1 MISVSRLIYDGLW
14 SEADPRNLCYL
25 ICRHPLYNC
34 PPSDHVSTQGQGTA
48 LPPHSSNSCD
58 HGQSSGILLISAM
71 HDSLVKISTI
81 WNMYQK
87 VWICV
92 CALKSPVAEWLW
104 VMVTFLTS
112 SIIDIPVSLWWPF
125 LQHDID
131 QHLFSTWNHNFIVL
145 QWIMSH
151 PSIQYL
157 SIIALPLQC
166 FSLRIC
172 HDIIKWIIYYWR
184 KCYSTLTLSI
194 SLSFTIK
201 IIWIFSRFL

>member
-48 LPPHSSNSCD
+48 LPPHSSNTCD
-58 HGQSSGILLISAM
+58 HGQSCGILLISAM
-71 HDSLVKISTI
+71 HDSVVKISTI

-104 VMVTFLTS
+104 VMVTFLTPPLLIYLWVYGDPFYS
-112 SIIDIPVSLWWPF
+112 MTLTNTYSQLGIITL
-125 LQHDID
+125 
-131 QHLFSTWNHNFIVL
+131 LFSNG
-145 QWIMSH
+145 
-151 PSIQYL
+151 
-157 SIIALPLQC
+157 
-166 FSLRIC
+166 
-172 HDIIKWIIYYWR
+172 
-184 KCYSTLTLSI
+184 
-194 SLSFTIK
+194 
-201 IIWIFSRFL
+201 